1 MVRSVRSREAGP
13 LGDRDVVA
21 VGASKFLLAG
31 IDHDLGF
38 SHMAVAP
45 TKGERRPNMTTSA
58 MSDYDDIHANSLLAS
73 TFSHL
78 REVLADPVLYVLQK
92 RCILATWAS
101 DAFAVE
107 GKPWVRQIPATI
119 VKCASATSSRLC
131 GPSTEVTALRRAAAR
146 SISPESERS
155 ARRPTNRRPPV
166 TFGQ

>member
-13 LGDRDVVA
+13 LDDRDVVA
-21 VGASKFLLAG
+21 VGASKFLSAG

-73 TFSHL
+73 TFSHP
-78 REVLADPVLYVLQK
+78 REVLANPVLDVLQK

-107 GKPWVRQIPATI
+107 GKPWLRQIPGSDRQVRIGDVLA
-119 VKCASATSSRLC
+119 
-131 GPSTEVTALRRAAAR
+131 ALRTLDGPPPRRGGAIHFTRKRKVGQTAY
-146 SISPESERS
+146 ERKRQMI
-155 ARRPTNRRPPV
+155 AVHP
-166 TFGQ
+166 